1 MELERKAGLLMEK
14 PNLEGP
20 EIFHPDHQG
29 RAQEGHTKTRTN
41 LTLNFSG
48 TKQTPD
54 NNDSTLMRGGCLF
67 VQSPDLQFIST

>member
-29 RAQEGHTKTRTN
+29 RAQERQG
-41 LTLNFSG
+41 TLRPEP
-48 TKQTPD
+48 T
-54 NNDSTLMRGGCLF
+54 
-67 VQSPDLQFIST
+67 